1 MVLTL
6 LVKVGFLESAL
17 LVVPRMTIF
26 YCYEK
31 NTHMKKHIKK
41 DSFSAREAAKYDNPI
56 PSREYILEFLS
67 NSAGPLTYE
76 ELRSDFGIENDDAR
90 EALRRRLIAME
101 RDGQTV
107 KNRRNAYGALDKM
120 NLIKGRVIGHPEGFG
135 FVVPVSGGGDLF
147 LSSRQM
153 RRVMDG
159 DEVLVRVSGTD
170 RRGRQEGSIVEVIEH
185 RTSTLVGRFFMEGG
199 IHFVRPD
206 NPRIIQDIMIP
217 PDQQTTVESGQIV
230 SVEITRQPSRNN
242 QPAGRIVQVLGD
254 HLAPG
259 MEIDIAI
266 HNYGIPSDWPASV
279 LAEAQAIPKAV
290 SDSDKQHR
298 VDLRD
303 LSFVTIDGEDAR
315 DFDDAVYCEPRSRG
329 GWRLLVAIADVSHYV
344 AVGSVLDQ
352 EAYQRGNSVY
362 FPQNVVP
369 MLPEKLSNGL
379 CSLNPEVDRLT
390 LVCEMLLDSQ
400 GQVTRFKFFEGLI
413 YSHARLTYTQVAGMM
428 AQRGDRNSGIRKQ
441 FHSVAKHIDHLSDLY
456 EQLVETR
463 RTRGAID
470 FETQE
475 TRILFDAER
484 KIQQIIPAE
493 RTEAHRLIEECM
505 LCANVCAATL
515 LEKSKLPA
523 LYRSHESPR
532 QEKLENLREFLGEL
546 GLGLPGGDDPTP
558 KDFQRVLSQVA
569 GRADATVIQTVIL
582 RTMNRA
588 VYQPENMGHFGLNYP
603 AYAHFTSPIR
613 RYPDLLVHRAIR
625 YLIRKKGRVSHTEK
639 TADAPILS
647 PAQIYPYDEQWMD
660 SAGEQCSM
668 TERRADEAT
677 RDVTNWLKCEYLLSR
692 VGEEFE
698 GVVASVT
705 GFGLFVQLM
714 DLYIE
719 GLIHITGL
727 PKDYYNHEA
736 AHHRLIGERT
746 HRVFGLGDK
755 LRVRVTRVDLD
766 ERKIDFDLV
775 EKGRK
780 KGDRDVEVSPKALQ
794 LAAEHE
800 ESRARKKSSRSNK
813 SKSNK
818 SSPNKKH
825 DSKTDSDRK
834 KKTKQSGKKVG
845 SKKPAS
851 KKPRSKKTTKAGIS
865 KSSAGK
871 KTSEKKAAGQ
881 KKPVGR
887 KKPPPRSS

>member
-1 MVLTL
+1 
-6 LVKVGFLESAL
+6 
-17 LVVPRMTIF
+17 
-26 YCYEK
+26 
-31 NTHMKKHIKK
+31 MKKHIKK
-41 DSFSAREAAKYDNPI
+41 DSFAAREASKYENPI

-76 ELRSDFGIENDDAR
+76 ELCSGFGIDDSDAR

-101 RDGQTV
+101 RDGQAV
-107 KNRRNAYGALDKM
+107 RNRRYAYGALDKM

-135 FVVPVSGGGDLF
+135 FVVPREGGGDLF

-159 DEVLVRVSGTD
+159 DEVLVRVSGMD
-170 RRGRQEGSIVEVIEH
+170 RRGRQEGSIVEVVEH
-185 RTSTLVGRFFMEGG
+185 RTTTLVGRFFKESG

-217 PDQQTTVESGQIV
+217 VDQKSDIETGQIV
-230 SVEITRQPSRNN
+230 VVEITRQPSKNN
-242 QPAGRIVQVLGD
+242 LPAGCIVQVLGD

-266 HNYGIPSDWPASV
+266 HNYGIPNEWPSAV
-279 LAEAQAIPKAV
+279 VAEAEAIPEEV
-290 SDSDKQHR
+290 SDLDKKHR
-298 VDLRD
+298 VDLRH
-303 LSFVTIDGEDAR
+303 LPFVTIDGEDAR

-329 GWRLLVAIADVSHYV
+329 GWRLYVAIADVSHYV
-344 AVGSVLDQ
+344 AVGSDLDQ
-352 EAYQRGNSVY
+352 EAFQRATSVY
-362 FPQNVVP
+362 FPQHVVP

-390 LVCEMLLDSQ
+390 MVCEMLLDSQ

-413 YSHARLTYTQVAGMM
+413 HSHARLTYTQVAGMM
-428 AQRGDRNSGIRKQ
+428 AQRDDKNSGIRKQ
-441 FHSVAKHIDHLSDLY
+441 FHSVVWHIDHLSSLY
-456 EQLVETR
+456 ERLVESR
-463 RTRGAID
+463 RSRGAID

-484 KIQQIIPAE
+484 KIQQIIPEE

-515 LEKSKLPA
+515 LQKSKLPS
-523 LYRSHESPR
+523 LYRTHEGPR
-532 QEKLENLREFLGEL
+532 QEKLDNLREFLGEL
-546 GLGLPGGDDPTP
+546 GLGLPSGDDPTP
-558 KDFQRVLSQVA
+558 KDFLRVLAQVA
-569 GRADATVIQTVIL
+569 GRADAGVIQTVIL
-582 RTMNRA
+582 RSMNRA
-588 VYQPENMGHFGLNYP
+588 VYEPENMGHFGLNYP

-625 YLIRKKGRVSHTEK
+625 YLIRKKGRVSHAHKVEG
-639 TADAPILS
+639 APALS
-647 PAQIYPYDEQWMD
+647 AAKIYPYDESWMI
-660 SAGEQCSM
+660 SAGEQCS
-668 TERRADEAT
+668 TAERRADEAT
-677 RDVTNWLKCEYLLSR
+677 RDVVNWLKCEYLLSR

-719 GLIHITGL
+719 GLVHITGL
-727 PKDYYNHEA
+727 PKDYYYHEA
-736 AHHRLIGERT
+736 AHHRLVGERT
-746 HRVFGLGDK
+746 HRVFRLGDK

-780 KGDRDVEVSPKALQ
+780 KRSREQDVEVSPKALQ

-800 ESRARKKSSRSNK
+800 ESRAKKQSRGKQSRGKQPSS
-813 SKSNK
+813 
-818 SSPNKKH
+818 KKA
-825 DSKTDSDRK
+825 DSKPS
-834 KKTKQSGKKVG
+834 VG
-845 SKKPAS
+845 
-851 KKPRSKKTTKAGIS
+851 RSKKKKKPGKKSKPSSSRKTVGKKAT
-865 KSSAGK
+865 GK
-871 KTSEKKAAGQ
+871 KTASSS
-881 KKPVGR
+881 KPGSR
-887 KKPPPRSS
+887 KPAIGGKKPPSRRS

>member
-1 MVLTL
+1 
-6 LVKVGFLESAL
+6 
-17 LVVPRMTIF
+17 
-26 YCYEK
+26 
-31 NTHMKKHIKK
+31 MKKHIKK

-76 ELRSDFGIENDDAR
+76 EIRSGFGIENDDAR

-135 FVVPVSGGGDLF
+135 FVVPVPATGGGDLF

-170 RRGRQEGSIVEVIEH
+170 RRGRLEGSIVEVLEH
-185 RTSTLVGRFFMEGG
+185 RTSKLVGRFFMEGG

-206 NPRIIQDIMIP
+206 NPRINQDIMIP

-230 SVEITRQPSRNN
+230 LVEITRQPGRNN

-266 HNYGIPSDWPASV
+266 HNYGIPSDWPDSV
-279 LAEAQAIPKAV
+279 LAEAEAIPEAV
-290 SDSDKQHR
+290 SESDKQHR

-303 LSFVTIDGEDAR
+303 LPFVTIDGEDAR

-344 AVGSVLDQ
+344 AVGSALDQ

-379 CSLNPEVDRLT
+379 CSLNPEIDRLT
-390 LVCEMLLDSQ
+390 LVCEILLDSQ
-400 GQVTRFKFFEGLI
+400 GEVTRFKFFEGLI

-428 AQRGDRNSGIRKQ
+428 AQRGDRDSGIRKQ
-441 FHSVAKHIDHLSDLY
+441 FHGIVKHIDHLSDLY
-456 EQLVETR
+456 GQLVETR

-475 TRILFDAER
+475 TRILFDAEQ

-523 LYRSHESPR
+523 LYRSHEGPR

-546 GLGLPGGDDPTP
+546 GLGLPGGDEPTP

-588 VYQPENMGHFGLNYP
+588 VYEPENMGHFGLNYP

-647 PAQIYPYDEQWMD
+647 PVQIYPYDEQWMD

-698 GVVASVT
+698 GVVVSVT

-719 GLIHITGL
+719 GLVHITGL

-746 HRVFGLGDK
+746 HRTFGLGDK
-755 LRVRVTRVDLD
+755 LKVRVTRVDLD

-780 KGDRDVEVSPKALQ
+780 KGGRDVEVSPKALQ

-800 ESRARKKSSRSNK
+800 ESRARKKSSRSKKPKPRKPKTNK
-813 SKSNK
+813 PKSNE
-818 SSPNKKH
+818 SRANK
-825 DSKTDSDRK
+825 KTDSKVDPDRK
-834 KKTKQSGKKVG
+834 KKTKKPSKKKPVKKVTG
-845 SKKPAS
+845 EKTRSNKTNAKKPAAS
-851 KKPRSKKTTKAGIS
+851 KKPVG
-865 KSSAGK
+865 GK
-871 KTSEKKAAGQ
+871 KSLGD
-881 KKPVGR
+881 R
-887 KKPPPRSS
+887 KKPPSRSS